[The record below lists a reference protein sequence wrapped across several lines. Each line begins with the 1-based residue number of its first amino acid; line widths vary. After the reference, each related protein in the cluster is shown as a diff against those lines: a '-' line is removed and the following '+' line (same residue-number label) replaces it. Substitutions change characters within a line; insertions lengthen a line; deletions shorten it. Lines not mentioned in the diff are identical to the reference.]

1 MNMSSIELVHTG
13 ESIPLTLFLAL
24 WHDMTVEWRPEE
36 PSPMRVSM
44 PLLNTATSLHS
55 LLESPTKVPTGRA
68 YSLDVVCRVVSK
80 RCDTMQAT
88 PPFFA
93 ANERWLQKLDP
104 KTMKDSASLTVN
116 HAILTEAA
124 HAVWEALTPDAR
136 DSAIGEAR
144 RVLESDIESG
154 GQIWSILPDAPTANV
169 VYREVAST
177 DSLAAKLVA
186 QIHADEIQP
195 MYRKKPCGPVIQG
208 WPARLQ
214 AYFWP
219 SPAQGYQQVSA
230 DLDALLVEAKAL
242 AMAIAHGWNMAQQQR
257 AVALAVRI
265 FEWGGVKQ
273 DPDTV
278 TAESVQ
284 RVFEGALANNPASK
298 ALMNSGWTKVAAFA
312 TAHLES
318 GGEPQVIW
326 DSRVATSIVTR
337 LDQLFSK
344 DVLPSD
350 EVPGIGTVP
359 GRGGTRPRPR
369 SHKWQVGYQR
379 WDAQIAGSA
388 LVRQMR
394 DVLNDPSRAYPK
406 MPLPAGADGLWTTR
420 GVEMV
425 LFMDGY

>member
-1 MNMSSIELVHTG
+1 MASIELVHTG
-13 ESIPLTLFLAL
+13 ESIPLTLLLAL
-24 WHDMTVEWRPEE
+24 WHEMTVEWRPEE

-44 PLLNTATSLHS
+44 PLLNAAAALHS

-80 RCDTMQAT
+80 RCDTMQTT
-88 PPFFA
+88 PHFFA

-104 KTMKDSASLTVN
+104 RILEDSASLTVN
-116 HAILTEAA
+116 HAMLTEAA
-124 HAVWEALTPDAR
+124 QAVWEALTPDAR
-136 DSAIGEAR
+136 ETAIGEAR

-154 GQIWSILPDAPTANV
+154 GRIWSILPGATIATV
-169 VYREVAST
+169 VYSEVPPT
-177 DSLAAKLVA
+177 DDLAAKLVA

-195 MYRKKPCGPVIQG
+195 MYRKKPCGPIIQG

-219 SPAQGYQQVSA
+219 SPAQGYPQVSA
-230 DLDALLVEAKAL
+230 DLVDLLVEAEALAL
-242 AMAIAHGWNMAQQQR
+242 AMPHGWNEAQQQR
-257 AVALAVRI
+257 AVALALRV
-265 FEWGGVKQ
+265 FEWGGVQQ

-278 TAESVQ
+278 TVENVRQ
-284 RVFEGALANNPASK
+284 VFEGALANNPSSK

-326 DSRVATSIVTR
+326 DSRVATAIVVR
-337 LDQLFSK
+337 LDQLLPV
-344 DVLPSD
+344 DAMPSD

-359 GRGGTRPRPR
+359 GRGGTRPRPLSR
-369 SHKWQVGYQR
+369 KWQVGYQR

-388 LVRQMR
+388 LVRRMR
-394 DVLNDPSRAYPK
+394 DVLNDPLRDYPK
-406 MPLPAGADGLWTTR
+406 MPMHEGGADLWTTR

>member
-1 MNMSSIELVHTG
+1 MSSIELVHTG
-13 ESIPLTLFLAL
+13 ESIPLTLLLAL
-24 WHDMTVEWRPEE
+24 WHEMTVEWRPEE

-44 PLLNTATSLHS
+44 PLLNAATSLHS

-80 RCDTMQAT
+80 RCDTMQTT
-88 PPFFA
+88 PPFFT

-104 KTMKDSASLTVN
+104 RVLEDSASLTVN
-116 HAILTEAA
+116 HAMLTEAA
-124 HAVWEALTPDAR
+124 QAVWDALPSDAR
-136 DSAIGEAR
+136 DNAIGEAR

-154 GQIWSILPDAPTANV
+154 GHIWSILPDATIAKV
-169 VYREVAST
+169 VYSEVAPT
-177 DSLAAKLVA
+177 DDLAVKLVA
-186 QIHADEIQP
+186 QIHADKIQP
-195 MYRKKPCGPVIQG
+195 MYRKKPWGPIIQS

-219 SPAQGYQQVSA
+219 SPAQGYRQVSA
-230 DLDALLVEAKAL
+230 DLDGLLVEAETL
-242 AMAIAHGWNMAQQQR
+242 AMEIAHGWNVAQQQR
-257 AVALAVRI
+257 AVALALRI

-278 TAESVQ
+278 TAENVQ
-284 RVFEGALANNPASK
+284 RVFEGALANNPSSK

-337 LDQLFSK
+337 LDQLFAK
-344 DVLPSD
+344 DILPSD

-359 GRGGTRPRPR
+359 GRGGTRPRPL
-369 SHKWQVGYQR
+369 SHKWPVGYQR

-388 LVRQMR
+388 MVRQMR
-394 DVLNDPSRAYPK
+394 DVLNDPLRDYPQ
-406 MPLPAGADGLWTTR
+406 MPLPGGGAGLWTTR